1 MQRIMQSGLF
11 IMCTIIIILLTSCGN
26 QMQDNNIEQTDNEN
40 LTSVDDGYV
49 VETITPSVAST
60 ITPAVSPTISPT
72 VTPTISPTV
81 TPTIS
86 PMVTPPITAS
96 DVNDQ
101 ELAEVQK
108 IIDELMPAFREMKKL
123 ISGGL
128 DTRGAEVIE
137 DENGDIYFV
146 LQDDV
151 YKSVEDIRTAMESV
165 LTERFIMDNRYYRII
180 HGNYPLYKDIDG
192 KLCTAMMDYPV
203 SHWYSE
209 VLGIEQRS
217 DTEMILRMQCED
229 GEGLKDVLVTIKN
242 IDGNW
247 RIDDFKYGSE

>member
-1 MQRIMQSGLF
+1 MQRIIQSGLF
-11 IMCTIIIILLTSCGN
+11 IMCTIVIILLTSCNN
-26 QMQDNNIEQTDNEN
+26 QIQDNNIEQTDNEN
-40 LTSVDDGYV
+40 LRSIDDGYV
-49 VETITPSVAST
+49 VELVTPSVAST
-60 ITPAVSPTISPT
+60 ITPTVSPTISPT

-108 IIDELMPAFREMKKL
+108 IIDELIPAFREMKKL

-128 DTRGAEVIE
+128 NTVGAEVIE
-137 DENGDIYFV
+137 YENGDIYFV

-165 LTERFIMDNRYYRII
+165 LTERLIMDNRYYWVL
-180 HGNYPLYKDIDG
+180 HGDYPLYMK
-192 KLCTAMMDYPV
+192 KF
-203 SHWYSE
+203 
-209 VLGIEQRS
+209 
-217 DTEMILRMQCED
+217 
-229 GEGLKDVLVTIKN
+229 
-242 IDGNW
+242 
-247 RIDDFKYGSE
+247 RI

>member
-108 IIDELMPAFREMKKL
+108 IIDELMPARHLF
-123 ISGGL
+123 
-128 DTRGAEVIE
+128 
-137 DENGDIYFV
+137 IYFN
-146 LQDDV
+146 LC
-151 YKSVEDIRTAMESV
+151 KI
-165 LTERFIMDNRYYRII
+165 YRI
-180 HGNYPLYKDIDG
+180 
-192 KLCTAMMDYPV
+192 
-203 SHWYSE
+203 
-209 VLGIEQRS
+209 
-217 DTEMILRMQCED
+217 
-229 GEGLKDVLVTIKN
+229 
-242 IDGNW
+242 
-247 RIDDFKYGSE
+247 